1 MVPTILFTL
10 LNFNTL
16 VNDTS
21 DLIVPKGSSI
31 SVSTPNRSP
40 NNQIREPSSPEDS
53 IGSETRPAIANQ
65 LPCERSFN
73 DKRNPLPSVGNNLQF
88 NHKWMNEPVS
98 FDQTKENEN
107 KYHSE
112 AFQARTYN
120 EDLYDMW
127 GTEGGKPHK
136 NNIQIQPPTPHNGS
150 QTEIST
156 RREVCG
162 STLCDMNDIINQKLD
177 FSVLCPQTT
186 SYIYT
191 MGGYVEDSQHF
202 IEKFDIQKGKWE
214 IAGTFVNN
222 RTKFSA
228 LPLPNS
234 GSILIMGGKQ
244 ERSRTATC
252 EEYCL
257 ADQVI
262 MPSDIILTSPKSGFG
277 ALLLKSIIK
286 FF

>member
-1 MVPTILFTL
+1 M
-10 LNFNTL
+10 
-16 VNDTS
+16 NDTS
-21 DLIVPKGSSI
+21 DLIMPKGN
-31 SVSTPNRSP
+31 SVSMLNRSP
-40 NNQIREPSSPEDS
+40 NSKIREPSSPEDS
-53 IGSETRPAIANQ
+53 IGSETRPHLANQ

-73 DKRNPLPSVGNNLQF
+73 DKRNPLPSVVSNNLQF
-88 NHKWMNEPVS
+88 NQRWINEPVS
-98 FDQTKENEN
+98 LDKTKENEN
-107 KYHSE
+107 KQYQSE
-112 AFQARTYN
+112 QPRNYDG
-120 EDLYDMW
+120 DLYDMW
-127 GTEGGKPHK
+127 GATEGGKPNK
-136 NNIQIQPPTPHNGS
+136 NPLQIQPTTPHNGS
-150 QTEIST
+150 HTEIST

-162 STLCDMNDIINQKLD
+162 STLCDMADIINQKMD

-191 MGGYVEDSQHF
+191 MGGFVEDSQHF

-244 ERSRTATC
+244 DRSRTATC

-257 ADQVI
+257 TDQVI
-262 MPSDIILTSPKSGFG
+262 MSSDIVLTSPKSGFG
-277 ALLLKSIIK
+277 ALLLKSK
-286 FF
+286 YFNQ